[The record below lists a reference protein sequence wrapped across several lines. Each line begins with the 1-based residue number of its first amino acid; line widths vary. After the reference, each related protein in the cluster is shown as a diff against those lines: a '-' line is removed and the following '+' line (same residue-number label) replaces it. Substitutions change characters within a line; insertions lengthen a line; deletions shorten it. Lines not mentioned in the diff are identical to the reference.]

1 MKVEFD
7 PEKHLY
13 TVDGEPFPSV
23 TQVLLSEGFVD
34 TQWFTD
40 YGRERGSLAH
50 LCIHYEDTGEL
61 DEATVDPA
69 LAPYLA
75 AYRRFKRESGFV
87 VSSSEVPLANPVYR
101 FAGTP
106 DKFGTF
112 RDAECALLDVKTG
125 AMPPW
130 AAIQTAAYE
139 LLKGSPYKRFG
150 LQLKADGSY
159 KLHPFKDRQDK
170 QIFLSTLAVY
180 QWKNNNLKG
189 RKAA

>member
-1 MKVEFD
+1 MIHFD

-23 TQVLLSEGFVD
+23 TQILQSEGFVD
-34 TQWFTD
+34 TAFYTD

-50 LCIHYEDTGEL
+50 LCIHYEDTDEL
-61 DEATVDPA
+61 DESTVDAA

-75 AYRRFKRESGFV
+75 AYRRFKRESGFI
-87 VSSSEVPLANPVYR
+87 VSASEVPLASKVYR

-106 DKFGTF
+106 DKFGSF
-112 RDAECALLDVKTG
+112 KDAECALLDIKTG
-125 AMPPW
+125 GMEPW

-139 LLKGSPYKRFG
+139 ILKGSPYKRYG

-159 KLHPFKDRQDK
+159 KLHPFKDRQDR
-170 QIFLSTLAVY
+170 QIFLAALAVY
-180 QWKNNNLKG
+180 HWKHNNL
-189 RKAA
+189 RRAA